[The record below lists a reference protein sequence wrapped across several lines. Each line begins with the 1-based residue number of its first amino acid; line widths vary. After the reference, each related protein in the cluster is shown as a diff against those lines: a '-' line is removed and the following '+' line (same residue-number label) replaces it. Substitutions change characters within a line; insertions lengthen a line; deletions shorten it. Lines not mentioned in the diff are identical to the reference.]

1 MSEQEN
7 KQNNCIADSGFS
19 EWCIFISGILTFLAL
34 IWVIARC
41 RWGEIQPYTQLI
53 FLICGIIYLIIL
65 LCRLSKIQKIRTHL
79 ILSVLG
85 IIIGGVNQQW
95 HSIESWY
102 FESNPFECIAGI
114 TGQFLGASIV
124 AAIGFWSSLIVLV
137 IVKIVRRSKGK
148 AILKQELAVVA
159 LEELNSGAV
168 DKYVWAQALVIA
180 KGDEIAAK
188 AEYIKLRAR

>member
-1 MSEQEN
+1 M
-7 KQNNCIADSGFS
+7 
-19 EWCIFISGILTFLAL
+19 
-34 IWVIARC
+34 
-41 RWGEIQPYTQLI
+41 
-53 FLICGIIYLIIL
+53 
-65 LCRLSKIQKIRTHL
+65 
-79 ILSVLG
+79 
-85 IIIGGVNQQW
+85 
-95 HSIESWY
+95 
-102 FESNPFECIAGI
+102 
-114 TGQFLGASIV
+114 
-124 AAIGFWSSLIVLV
+124 LV